1 MNHVAKVT
9 MFDSGLE
16 SLEGFVGCFL
26 RYKTFQTC
34 SINQLIERFEPSEL
48 TKPFERI
55 KLIDLNFVLY

>member
-1 MNHVAKVT
+1 

-16 SLEGFVGCFL
+16 SLVGFVGCFL

-34 SINQLIERFEPSEL
+34 STNQLIERFEPSEP

-55 KLIDLNFVLY
+55 KLIALNFVFY